1 MFIFCRINQSKSSEK
16 LLPEFI
22 KLKNNKWKDIY
33 ILMNK
38 VKNIWRMNHFNTE
51 LTLEFQYLSKD
62 ILAKLKSS
70 QENIALRTKNYLLE
84 NEFNTEFQIILFDF
98 LFEEKEIYDKYD
110 EVLEQKNYE
119 INIGENKKF
128 LFDSFI
134 NNYKNYFIDI
144 YNDKRK
150 IKRLKKLRWYILFDE
165 DNLTENFLSLSNT
178 ILFNDNVFN
187 NLNDSFNEKEVL
199 FNKFISKFHLLI

>member
-1 MFIFCRINQSKSSEK
+1 MFIFCGINQSKSREK

-62 ILAKLKSS
+62 IFAKLKSS

-84 NEFNTEFQIILFDF
+84 NEFNTEFQIVLFDF

-110 EVLEQKNYE
+110 EILERNNYD
-119 INIGENKKF
+119 IKIDENKKF
-128 LFDSFI
+128 LFNSFI
-134 NNYKNYFIDI
+134 KNYKNYFIDI

-150 IKRLKKLRWYILFDE
+150 IKRLKKSDELFV
-165 DNLTENFLSLSNT
+165 NGRKWMHTENYFKS
-178 ILFNDNVFN
+178 IM
-187 NLNDSFNEKEVL
+187 
-199 FNKFISKFHLLI
+199 LIF

>member
-1 MFIFCRINQSKSSEK
+1 MLIFCGINQSKSREK

-62 ILAKLKSS
+62 IFAKLKSS

-110 EVLEQKNYE
+110 EILERKNND
-119 INIGENKKF
+119 IKIDENKKF
-128 LFDSFI
+128 LFNSFI
-134 NNYKNYFIDI
+134 KNYKYYFIDI
-144 YNDKRK
+144 YNE
-150 IKRLKKLRWYILFDE
+150 IIF
-165 DNLTENFLSLSNT
+165 
-178 ILFNDNVFN
+178 II
-187 NLNDSFNEKEVL
+187 
-199 FNKFISKFHLLI
+199 FNK